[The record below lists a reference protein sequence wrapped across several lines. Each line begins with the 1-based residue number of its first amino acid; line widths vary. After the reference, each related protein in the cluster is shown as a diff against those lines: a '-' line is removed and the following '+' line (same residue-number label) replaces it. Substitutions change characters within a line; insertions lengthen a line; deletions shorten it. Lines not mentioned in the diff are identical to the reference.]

1 MRYVHS
7 QSGAALIILL
17 TIFILGSITFL
28 LSQLNERAHYLLEDQ
43 DQTIQALNQ
52 AKESLLGFAATYAQ
66 NHDVKL
72 QGYLPC
78 PDRDG
83 NGSLEARNAEL
94 TCDKEGIIV
103 TGRFPW
109 RTLGVPP
116 LRDGSGECLW
126 YAVSGNFKNNPK
138 QVLTSDSYGQIVIR
152 DAKNEIITGQP
163 ILDKN
168 GQPIVNQ
175 DGKPTFDGAIAVIF
189 APGRLTKNQT
199 RDVGTGTLTECGS
212 TIAGSIIEPINQTRN
227 YLDQYNYEG
236 VVIDN
241 PSANGAIFISPSSG
255 FFASSPL
262 IDVIPEFINAP
273 PVYETYLHPQDD
285 TEQLDRANPTFNDT
299 LITITSEDFKPV
311 YRMMD
316 YQVATQV
323 RACLDRYA
331 QQSFYQF
338 MDTMAT
344 DIDSITEQKKSF
356 ITEFIESVNKI
367 DNYLDKTTDKEGIL
381 VQIKNNVKDKNI
393 LYPKYP
399 WTTKELKIGNLE
411 INQGY
416 FGRIS
421 NDPIRDEPIDLSST
435 KYSLKNYLLQYIVQ
449 KPNLSQNQ
457 IDNLPKLPGI
467 FDTTWENFKT
477 QFAAIP
483 NKWPVDPQ
491 TPFLILDLHDLEYE
505 TLKKDPQVTKEE
517 LIARVLDTLKD
528 KDIKQEF
535 IDFYKLDDPKLDDPT
550 AQIKN
555 ISSKEDLID
564 KIKAISKRTSVQQ
577 ELQRYQCFYFTENP
591 APSTSKWW
599 WWQAWQDKVF
609 FAIHSD
615 YSLNNSTIRDLTF
628 NTPAEQD
635 DIIHAEMLVL
645 VAGRSLNGQQRFQ
658 PEQQIEITNY
668 LEGENS
674 NGDTRFKH
682 APVTSTFND
691 VVL

>member
-52 AKESLLGFAATYAQ
+52 AKESLLGFAAIYAQ

-83 NGSLEARNAEL
+83 NGSAEL

-152 DAKNEIITGQP
+152 DAKNEIITGKP
-163 ILDKN
+163 IVDKN

-331 QQSFYQF
+331 QKSFYQF

-344 DIDSITEQKKSF
+344 DIDSSTEQKKSF
-356 ITEFIESVNKI
+356 ITAFIESVNKI
-367 DNYLDKTTDKEGIL
+367 DNYLDKVTDKEGIL
-381 VQIKNNVKDKNI
+381 VQIKNNVKNKNI

-421 NDPIRDEPIDLSST
+421 NDPILVGPIDLSST
-435 KYSLKNYLLQYIVQ
+435 KYSLKKYLLQYIVQ
-449 KPNLSQNQ
+449 KPDLSQNQ
-457 IDNLPKLPGI
+457 INNLPKLPGI

-505 TLKKDPQVTKEE
+505 TLKNDTQVSKEE
-517 LIARVLDTLKD
+517 LITKVLKTFENNT
-528 KDIKQEF
+528 IEGEF
-535 IDFYKLDDPKLDDPT
+535 ASFYQTTDPT
-550 AQIKN
+550 TSIKN
-555 ISSKEDLID
+555 ISTKGELVED
-564 KIKAISKRTSVQQ
+564 IKVISKKTSVQQ
-577 ELQRYQCFYFTENP
+577 ELQRYQCFLFTG
-591 APSTSKWW
+591 TSPTPKWW

-628 NTPAEQD
+628 NTPAEP

-645 VAGRSLNGQQRFQ
+645 VAGRSLNKQQRFQ
-658 PEQQIEITNY
+658 PDQQVEITNY

-674 NGDTRFKH
+674 NGDTHFKH